1 MPAAPSA
8 ERLVAARSEVKR
20 ACEFLVDA
28 SPEAVER
35 CQGAL
40 ERAVSE
46 LAEFRSKGAAVPG
59 NGGAR
64 SAAYGLRA
72 EVRRAAGLLQSLADF
87 YHGWERILGA
97 MSAGYT
103 ATGDPAAVARR
114 GRLYCRG

>member
-20 ACEFLVDA
+20 ACGFLVDA
-28 SPEAVER
+28 SPEALER

-46 LAEFRSKGAAVPG
+46 LAGFRSTCAAVS

-64 SAAYGLRA
+64 STADGLRA
-72 EVRRAAGLLQSLADF
+72 EVLRAAALLQSLADF